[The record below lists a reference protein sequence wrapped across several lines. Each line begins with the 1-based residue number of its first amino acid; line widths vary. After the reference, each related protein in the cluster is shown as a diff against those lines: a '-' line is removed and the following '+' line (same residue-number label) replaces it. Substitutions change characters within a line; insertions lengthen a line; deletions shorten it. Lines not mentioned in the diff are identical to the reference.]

1 MAETDLSL
9 LGVDTAALYDLGNYW
24 IMLGD
29 ALALGTQS
37 MVDAVAS
44 MSWTGDASKM
54 VRMLWSE
61 VNEPGPIIGG
71 MHPHANAGPYLSA
84 GSAEGI
90 PQCLLQCR
98 DAAYEIGGAINYY
111 ADQVL
116 AAVEKY
122 NKEAK
127 IEIVLQIVGIVFDF
141 FAFGPLGE
149 LLGAADAILTDIISN
164 LVSVV
169 SRIAKLDGLIPETVL
184 RFAAGAVSGA
194 VVNVSVEFTAE
205 AIANA
210 AVGNHHWTPNPAGVA
225 GAAGL
230 GSLMGSM
237 AHGGGFGARGKG
249 GFDGLNASDVPSVG
263 KVPNAGDI
271 KGVGAH
277 ADTVSV
283 SGGGQ
288 RGEVVP
294 NSTITTADFKGMSG
308 MPGNGESKIDPTGVH
323 SDPSG
328 LPGPGGVSVKDGL
341 GRPDVSGP
349 APAAQI
355 SGGGS
360 AEESARPAGTPRPEP
375 AVSSAGGVAGRP
387 PADHTP
393 TSAQITPGEIASR
406 PGGEVVA
413 PGPADHLQSGRPA
426 SADPGAA
433 AGGRPGSVSS
443 RGGPG
448 EPSGQTP
455 VADNGASGVR
465 GPGAVS
471 DGLAANGGNG
481 PRSSVVSPQGR
492 PGAPASERPA
502 SGDPSSEHDPAV
514 VGRPGTAGPTNGDP
528 LSATPGRAGA
538 GGPESA
544 VSPQG
549 RPGAP
554 ASERPASGDPSSEH
568 DPAVVGRPGTAGPTN
583 GDPLSPTPGRTGAGD
598 PLSPTAGRAG
608 AGGPESAVE
617 AGRGVGAAGSVAGPS
632 GARPGEGAAAAAKP
646 QGDGAVPP
654 AGSAEG
660 VRGGRSVSA
669 DSAASGDRA
678 VVPGRGGAERPSGQ
692 GSAGDVE
699 DAGARDAG
707 AVSGGAAVNGGG
719 SSRVPA
725 GNPPARSAG
734 GRAETGEAPYE
745 RDAVVVD
752 RSGPAGSANGGA
764 VPPASARA
772 GAGRSESAVE
782 TGRGVGAAES
792 VAGPSGA
799 RPGEGAAA
807 AAKPRGDE
815 AVPPAGTGRT
825 SPPKS
830 PERPAA
836 GTGAKAEGPSG
847 GSSGSKVSSSEEPP
861 SRTPGQESETV
872 HGTTRDSAVGED
884 VPTGAVRSDERPTG
898 SIGSAR
904 TGSEPRTP
912 RDEHAAPAE
921 DRRSDAGSPRAGS
934 AESKDAAGDGGPQR
948 SAVPRRDGP
957 SAGPADDARR
967 TPASPEGRSQES
979 ARPSAPADRGERPT
993 GPSGERDAS
1002 GGHGAHRPEAGEEA
1016 AALVSQHGPLTKVE
1030 TWQAFKNTRDA
1041 DYAGRFSKEERF
1053 AHATRDLDVDH
1064 EVASAERHFREDDP
1078 DLAAH
1083 LPADGTAAV
1092 SKGFREALHDA
1103 FSSAWKK
1110 SAGRPEE
1117 TDTWSKTFTR
1127 LRQELPDR
1135 FAQVSLQHREISRM
1149 DTALNEAADRF
1160 GENDLFRGNYLPKE
1174 KFDENAVKFDE
1185 TTGTF
1190 SVDHEKAGPYGKLRL
1205 DVHKDVVETVNSAWR
1220 DAGGLPTGEAA
1231 RGLEN
1236 DLGQIRDGL
1245 HERLENLSNQE
1256 RQVRHG
1262 ERALDEEHS
1271 ARGTPLSRDVL
1282 DRVRKEFGDEIRSR
1296 YNELRE
1302 QATGRDA
1309 GWFDRAWDAADE
1321 HMRGTDALRNRLDHG
1336 EFRENALQQGKQAL
1350 RKAVARAQGEDGGE
1364 SLGEYVGPEG
1374 EERLTTDW
1382 TKAVEKAVDDHW
1394 SSLPG
1399 RDFRSTG
1406 RPQESVRSSVDD
1418 DAVSSRGSVP
1428 ELEDDVSLHEGSQ
1441 MSWEERFRQLS
1452 DTLPQRIAHEFDK
1465 NTTLRQAANDFE
1477 QIAGHPD
1484 DLSAGHTVTP
1494 ESFEKLSSDFRTD
1507 TVTEYDRLWG
1517 PEGTDSKAWLEHEA
1531 QHENVFE
1538 TTLTGLREAPYRPGD
1553 RGPEGH
1559 AEESAAG
1566 GPADPRPPDD
1576 DTSGPAV
1583 PSSGDRP
1590 TPTAASADRPV
1601 PEPGARPAE
1610 HMRSDPGQVHA
1621 EVVRERLTSSSVRSP
1636 GSHEEGLGAKG
1647 AGETTPKPVGSDP
1660 GQVHARV
1667 VRERPMSSSVRSP
1680 GSHEEG
1686 LGAKGAGDTTPK
1698 PTGEHDLVETPES
1711 SVATPSEIVDGF
1723 TKTLNRVGET
1733 AAIRD
1738 DAYKTFQTQFEA
1750 RYPELRTR
1758 PAVRDVTP
1766 VREWFAD
1773 RWTAAAKEAGG
1784 SEHLTTATQERL
1796 KGGLASRLPTGTR
1809 PPADD
1814 GLQQRYEWEFRVVA
1828 LRVESGTD
1836 YANPDPTWDQTTTDL
1851 FHQGLDRLRER
1862 YVADRIPLGVNRTE
1876 QVEHLQQVI
1885 VKAATMLRAR
1895 VEPIG
1900 ATVHAF
1906 NERTRD
1912 MSPHAERDQALKRDP
1927 ALFSWYRRQ
1936 QENIVR
1942 RFSDALELHGPGA
1955 ELERVFQQRITT
1967 LRDMAWS
1974 RLEAS
1979 REFGRLLDKA
1989 APQELATPAARTWA
2003 ADQVEE
2009 VRESFIQAHLDWRAT
2024 VTPPEARGS
2033 ALASAGA
2040 SGSVDSPV
2048 VADRVV
2054 AVEEPARVEEARG
2067 SASVS
2072 AEASGSVDSPVVA
2085 DRVVAVEEPARV
2097 EEARSS
2103 ASVSAG
2109 ASGWVVRWLPR
2120 IVSWRWRARGSASV
2134 SAEASGSVVSPVVAD
2149 RAVAVEE
2156 PARAEEARGD
2166 DDYGLHKSGWR
2177 PLKDDDASSSYS
2189 QEHEWLLG
2197 DDSDSASAEASG
2209 SVDSP
2214 DVADRVLTSEEQDRL
2229 DVMQRRVIRRQQK
2242 RVNKAIARAA
2252 AYIAAEP
2259 QSPFARKF
2267 NLAKGA
2273 VSSSALSVVRDR
2285 LQSGF
2290 DDVIARETSP
2300 RKTLFHPG
2308 PESVD
2313 VRIADL
2319 KARISGPVD
2328 RLVKGIGWALE
2339 REAAREATIARARAM
2354 VDTAARTW
2362 QTVLEQST
2370 ALRNRLGVQ
2379 RPVPADV
2386 FGAIREGFAIRAG
2399 ARFDSV
2405 FDRDSESRT
2414 APVRQSHE
2422 QLEKLL
2428 NADESRLH
2436 DWFLLPIAHRALV
2449 AEATRT
2455 FDERFDTTDAGREL
2469 APWQVGRL
2477 RNAFAALGGEVFK
2490 SVFDS
2495 VTADPVDL
2503 TARIWEWEDR
2513 MNGLLGELA
2522 GLVGVESAA
2531 TEEPRAD
2538 TTSFHR
2544 VSDEYDVAQDELA
2557 TGDRDD
2563 RASAGVVESPMHE
2576 PADLDAVRESL
2587 GERSAGEAEAP
2598 ARGTDDAVESQ
2609 IGTPAPADDAE
2620 RAVSDLGEMPVLREL
2635 GAESSDYNLDAARE
2649 LLEKEYEESKARH
2662 NNAML
2667 EARRIIRELVGRTP
2681 SISDPG
2687 GVVSDIDRARILTAA
2702 WIARM
2707 GSEHAKEFADSALT
2721 LVPSREPMAS
2731 EPEQF
2736 TRANLMAKAP
2746 EADEWLNDL
2755 ADETREKLLDRARQI
2770 VADHHE
2776 PPPVGGTVESLRQ
2789 REAYEAV
2796 LQVVAH
2802 AMAKAALDGASPE
2815 QAEAEADGL
2824 ASWLAGAPQ
2833 LRGPG
2838 PADVDAGARP
2848 DGGFA
2853 AGVPAT
2859 ADPVVARGDTGGAA
2873 VVGAQPADLAPEAP
2887 WPGTAAGW
2895 VDGDEDDQ
2903 LRRAIEASLVTGTAG
2918 GQHGTAGAE
2927 TGAPA
2932 ADAEAGPGIGG
2943 SEAAERPDPDLIKG
2957 DYTAGYPQAYLD
2969 TAQRYAKNLGTR
2981 VRARD
2986 QVVIE
2991 AAVNERMEPHFR
3003 AALRHVGI
3011 VDRSMPPNGDCF
3023 FETLLTDDTP
3033 AVVTQRL
3040 REVLGTE
3047 PTVGAIR
3054 AHMADY
3060 LAADFDFAARH
3071 PDAEPVVAHL
3081 FPNAEEPDAQIRYVE
3096 DIRRMGSYNNDA
3108 SDMVPAM
3115 FSLIFGIPIVVWQP
3129 RYRSE
3134 LGWRREETPD
3144 VVPMPVIRR
3153 GAHYYFGA
3161 TPQEPTLLDPV
3172 RPRASAAGGE
3182 PLRPVDAPRADTSA
3196 DQKLDPENLDDATA
3210 SVSFASRNRPA
3221 AGSAVTASTDGV
3233 DETVHDYADLN
3244 RARRALA
3251 KQSGSRY
3258 DDPMEKAWTIVRD
3271 RSGLRPT
3278 WKDLGG
3284 EVSDVDRIRLLV
3296 AAHIA
3301 RERSDGYLRS
3311 DVDRRASE
3319 PVRLDH
3325 SGEVSDV
3332 DREAAPTVHDRSA
3345 AAFADSLLAALS
3357 ASAPSRWTSDL
3368 TAEVNGILGRWGVPL
3383 STSEEAVRAYHGL
3396 PDEDRKGPMRTVAQR
3411 IADRLVNGESPRLP
3425 GGAIGAEFESVI
3437 KLHADAD
3444 LWYGTPLAN
3453 NERLGFKLVVD
3464 HRNFFV
3470 DTAGDY
3476 YPTAELFKASNKPLK
3491 ERQDKTPIVEFVTR
3505 PGGIPG
3511 EHKKWTIKEIIAQVS
3526 TTINALAKAEEPL
3539 SIAEW
3544 LPESEGWT
3552 VHRPEIRA
3560 EVLPIRTG
3568 QADDVTLYAQ
3578 YTVDLRPTELYG
3590 VLQDVLAQGKQG
3602 TNSARFLQQ
3611 GLEFGT
3617 EIARDFAALLT
3628 GTELPSSAVDVLD
3641 EIEPVAAVRGFLA
3654 LVYPHITAIFQ
3665 GALLGTN
3672 LIKNWV
3678 LAASRTDFA
3687 AIRGLLPEA
3696 SRLFLE
3702 FYTPAIEKR
3711 LVEKFREG
3719 SPELDEQAAGANL
3732 LAKRLWTTG
3741 GTIGDYLNSA
3751 LLEPQRKPVDQLTGI
3766 GMWTHNRRTH
3776 DGQLAVELRGWG
3788 PYPIGLGEVPE
3799 VIDSLGTMLADREN
3813 RAGRKRFQTSARG
3826 PRLLD
3831 AARLLADHPRAAA
3844 FRSFNE
3850 DGLGQLKRIW
3860 RKKHSKDDTELL
3872 PVADV
3877 ATILVGLRA
3886 LDVPEPTSA
3895 QDVADAIEVLRA
3907 ASNRLKLIAADKST
3921 AIQNMAHGAL
3931 ERLEAVLEP
3940 LHAYTPPSTGQEQ
3953 ADAGA
3958 FTADHSQISLDLWQV
3973 ASLLS
3978 ETSPEERVR
3987 VFGDFLM
3994 GLDATWRPHYARGEL
4009 FPVADV
4015 ATVLRGLRSP
4025 HDEDVPLDI
4034 EDDEPLSR
4042 LRSHLETLAD
4052 DPQVGD
4058 QARETLQNLD
4068 ALEAYFWSSNI
4079 VSSPDA
4085 LGEIESGLE
4094 PDVAPSVPGSPSVGL
4109 DEFEFGLAPG
4119 SPSSVPVSPREL
4131 VASEPDPVILE
4142 NLMSDAAEAERWL
4155 DELQEDVRN
4164 SLLARAGVIVGVYH
4178 EPLPVEM
4185 TGERVE
4191 RLRPVYEAVLLVV
4204 ATALANSEED
4214 ARDMASGLAG
4224 ALGTR
4229 RRTAGAPPG
4238 GSRPPVELDVIGGG
4252 GESSGAVHRRP
4263 TENVADELPPYV
4275 DREVPS
4281 ERLTSMA
4288 GMLRVSQERLAELLQ
4303 YDWLDE
4309 ELFATAREQAGLVG
4323 DATELADFAE
4333 QIGRIPDDLQDI
4345 ATLLAPMR
4353 PRDVYLVSQMWDM
4366 DPRWLLAFPD
4376 RLRDF
4381 YSRTSVPD
4389 LDHRHL
4395 ELLLDENYLLQ
4406 DEFERAIEPD
4416 ELALIGKL
4424 CYQAGI
4430 SAPELGRLLAERRDG
4445 LRAELLLDP
4454 NTRVGARAEALADLL
4469 LDLEALNEALA
4480 ALLANPSLR
4489 ADLLADRNALAEA
4502 LTDLLADPDT
4512 RAELLADPD
4521 RRVDALVE
4529 ALDERLPGLNARDL
4543 HDLPG
4548 GNVEDL
4554 VAVEDLVDVEALVD
4568 QLVNVEDYVDRRVDR
4583 EAFGIDDLLASG
4595 YDAFEW
4601 LDETLFNR
4609 FSTAN
4614 PAVGEL
4620 EAAAAIVREL
4630 MPGELLEST
4639 PGAAA
4644 VAEGIPVGKVSDG
4657 WFRDAI
4663 AQVRDLRLRDGALYD
4678 VQRWARN
4685 RARRLVA
4692 TRDLSGPD
4700 PVEGDVPGEDTAPSP
4715 ANSTGVSEEALAA
4728 AYARAGIGREDFSAV
4743 LLGANYTEGLLP
4755 AEVIQLPTNH
4765 LRRLANET
4773 LDGLREETKKWIPQM
4788 PALDVAWIRGQ
4799 FNVEPK
4805 QLELFETWLK
4815 AIYSNSDLSLD
4826 ERFNRILEMFG
4837 RLPGVVVEDD
4847 QADVLD
4853 FIDLADREH
4862 VSAEELSAF
4871 LILRTPYGED
4881 PDLDKW
4887 REMDP
4892 EDLQREIREGL
4903 DALKA
4908 AAESLAPMG
4917 LDDVAWVSVEI
4928 DIELRDL
4935 WIFGREL
4942 RGIYSRTPENPHAN
4956 FTLLRR
4962 EQVGEMF
4969 RAVPGAD
4976 VDGDIIDVSDFVMV
4990 AGNANVSADVL
5001 RTLLLEG
5008 GDEAQALEDLIA
5020 LGEDDLGAIRRVFR
5034 DHLSLLGG
5042 VAASFAAM
5050 GVDDVAWVSVEGNID
5065 PRKLWIFGR
5074 GLSGIYSQIPPD
5086 NSYPSLES
5094 FRQERVRKMFRAVRG
5109 AVVDGDSIDVSDF
5122 VTVAD
5127 LAGVSADVLSSM
5139 LVLKGGDEAQELEDL
5154 IALGE
5159 DDLGAIR
5166 RVFRDHLSLLR
5177 GVAASF
5183 AAMGVD
5189 DVAWVSVEGNID
5201 PRKLWIFGRG
5211 LSGIYSQIPP
5221 DNSYPSLE
5229 SFRQERVR
5237 KMFRAVPGAVVDG
5250 DSIDV
5255 SDFATVADRAGVS
5268 ADVLSSMLVLKGGDA
5283 SQELEDLM
5291 GSSHLRSK
5299 VGAHLTLLEDAAES
5313 LPMSADDV
5321 AWFSARTGVRPNDL
5335 KIFDRELREI
5345 YHRASDT
5352 GPSRAEPQ
5360 ASLTDIRS
5368 VLKAEARLN
5377 AATRMLSEYASSEDI
5392 ADFAAMAAHLGT
5404 DAKGMHAIVE
5414 AARRAMDPAR
5424 IPRMPAV
5431 DVAFIHQRF
5440 NVEPGQLW
5448 VFETRLKAIYSNSGL
5463 SFEERLDRIVE
5474 MFGRLPG
5481 VFREGDHADASAFTA
5496 IAVRARVSAE
5506 ELSAFLIQRTAYG
5519 AKPQLDRW
5527 SAMAPQEL
5535 RRKIDKE
5542 LSGLR
5547 QAAGALA
5554 PMGIDDVAW
5563 VSADSGVEPEF
5574 LPIFGR
5580 ELREIHRAF
5589 DADSSRAEWQ
5599 EQVKAMLRDL
5609 PGAVVNGDSI
5619 DVSEFVTV
5627 ATVMRESAT
5636 DLNARLARA
5645 AERLA
5650 PMSAADLFT
5659 IGMQLKIDPWD
5670 LVVFREPLRGI
5681 QDRGLDMEERAAEIS
5696 GVLAD
5701 YTAKEHLGEFAALA
5715 ARLGIDA
5722 EGMRTVVEAAER
5734 EMNLNVTDLRRVS
5747 PYDLLD
5753 LLPAERGTQAEGPS
5767 RTSVDHPTWFEQAR
5781 SRVEGL
5787 SRTDR
5792 RRLLVNAGEIV
5803 ALHHEPLPVD
5813 LTTVPPARRA
5823 QHEGVVYAVAER
5835 LLLEDEANGSVD
5847 EAVYE
5852 AVRALSRRL
5861 AAELGT
5867 QRRTGGAPPGS
5878 LRRTTDFL
5886 EIGGGGAYS
5895 GSRAE
5900 TAPDRAVIFAP
5911 AEMGD
5916 EFNWTISKHSKGP
5929 YCVQVAVVGGGRRRG
5944 GRVRRC

>member
-1 MAETDLSL
+1 M
-9 LGVDTAALYDLGNYW
+9 
-24 IMLGD
+24 
-29 ALALGTQS
+29 
-37 MVDAVAS
+37 
-44 MSWTGDASKM
+44 
-54 VRMLWSE
+54 
-61 VNEPGPIIGG
+61 
-71 MHPHANAGPYLSA
+71 
-84 GSAEGI
+84 
-90 PQCLLQCR
+90 
-98 DAAYEIGGAINYY
+98 
-111 ADQVL
+111 
-116 AAVEKY
+116 
-122 NKEAK
+122 
-127 IEIVLQIVGIVFDF
+127 
-141 FAFGPLGE
+141 
-149 LLGAADAILTDIISN
+149 
-164 LVSVV
+164 
-169 SRIAKLDGLIPETVL
+169 
-184 RFAAGAVSGA
+184 
-194 VVNVSVEFTAE
+194 
-205 AIANA
+205 
-210 AVGNHHWTPNPAGVA
+210 
-225 GAAGL
+225 
-230 GSLMGSM
+230 
-237 AHGGGFGARGKG
+237 
-249 GFDGLNASDVPSVG
+249 
-263 KVPNAGDI
+263 
-271 KGVGAH
+271 
-277 ADTVSV
+277 
-283 SGGGQ
+283 
-288 RGEVVP
+288 
-294 NSTITTADFKGMSG
+294 
-308 MPGNGESKIDPTGVH
+308 
-323 SDPSG
+323 
-328 LPGPGGVSVKDGL
+328 
-341 GRPDVSGP
+341 
-349 APAAQI
+349 
-355 SGGGS
+355 
-360 AEESARPAGTPRPEP
+360 
-375 AVSSAGGVAGRP
+375 
-387 PADHTP
+387 
-393 TSAQITPGEIASR
+393 
-406 PGGEVVA
+406 
-413 PGPADHLQSGRPA
+413 
-426 SADPGAA
+426 
-433 AGGRPGSVSS
+433 
-443 RGGPG
+443 
-448 EPSGQTP
+448 
-455 VADNGASGVR
+455 
-465 GPGAVS
+465 
-471 DGLAANGGNG
+471 
-481 PRSSVVSPQGR
+481 
-492 PGAPASERPA
+492 
-502 SGDPSSEHDPAV
+502 
-514 VGRPGTAGPTNGDP
+514 
-528 LSATPGRAGA
+528 
-538 GGPESA
+538 
-544 VSPQG
+544 
-549 RPGAP
+549 
-554 ASERPASGDPSSEH
+554 
-568 DPAVVGRPGTAGPTN
+568 
-583 GDPLSPTPGRTGAGD
+583 
-598 PLSPTAGRAG
+598 
-608 AGGPESAVE
+608 
-617 AGRGVGAAGSVAGPS
+617 
-632 GARPGEGAAAAAKP
+632 
-646 QGDGAVPP
+646 
-654 AGSAEG
+654 
-660 VRGGRSVSA
+660 
-669 DSAASGDRA
+669 
-678 VVPGRGGAERPSGQ
+678 
-692 GSAGDVE
+692 
-699 DAGARDAG
+699 
-707 AVSGGAAVNGGG
+707 
-719 SSRVPA
+719 
-725 GNPPARSAG
+725 
-734 GRAETGEAPYE
+734 
-745 RDAVVVD
+745 
-752 RSGPAGSANGGA
+752 
-764 VPPASARA
+764 
-772 GAGRSESAVE
+772 
-782 TGRGVGAAES
+782 
-792 VAGPSGA
+792 
-799 RPGEGAAA
+799 
-807 AAKPRGDE
+807 
-815 AVPPAGTGRT
+815 
-825 SPPKS
+825 
-830 PERPAA
+830 
-836 GTGAKAEGPSG
+836 
-847 GSSGSKVSSSEEPP
+847 
-861 SRTPGQESETV
+861 
-872 HGTTRDSAVGED
+872 
-884 VPTGAVRSDERPTG
+884 
-898 SIGSAR
+898 
-904 TGSEPRTP
+904 
-912 RDEHAAPAE
+912 
-921 DRRSDAGSPRAGS
+921 
-934 AESKDAAGDGGPQR
+934 
-948 SAVPRRDGP
+948 PRRDGP

-967 TPASPEGRSQES
+967 TPASPEGRGQES
-979 ARPSAPADRGERPT
+979 ARPSAPADRGERLT

-1016 AALVSQHGPLTKVE
+1016 AALVSQHGPLTKAE

-1064 EVASAERHFREDDP
+1064 EVASAERGFREADP
-1078 DLAAH
+1078 ELAAH

-1117 TDTWSKTFTR
+1117 TDAWSETYTR

-1149 DTALNEAADRF
+1149 DTALKDAADGF
-1160 GENDLFRGNYLPKE
+1160 GEKDLFRGNYLPKE

-1185 TTGTF
+1185 ATGTF
-1190 SVDHEKAGPYGKLRL
+1190 SVDHEKAGPYGKLQL

-1256 RQVRHG
+1256 RQVQHG

-1302 QATGRDA
+1302 QATGRDP

-1336 EFRENALQQGKQAL
+1336 EFREKALQQGKQAL

-1364 SLGEYVGPEG
+1364 GLGEYVGPEG

-1418 DAVSSRGSVP
+1418 DAVSSRGSVGSGR
-1428 ELEDDVSLHEGSQ
+1428 DDVSSSSSDQSVWRSGNDDDASSSYSHEHEWLLGDDDAASSHGSVRSSEGDDGLRESGWRRLGDDDAGLHEGLQ
-1441 MSWEERFRQLS
+1441 MSWEERFQQLS
-1452 DTLPQRIAHEFDK
+1452 HTLPQRIAHESDK
-1465 NTTLRQAANDFE
+1465 NIVLRGAANDFE

-1610 HMRSDPGQVHA
+1610 HMGSDPGQVHA
-1621 EVVRERLTSSSVRSP
+1621 QVVRERPTSSSVRSP

-1647 AGETTPKPVGSDP
+1647 AGE
-1660 GQVHARV
+1660 
-1667 VRERPMSSSVRSP
+1667 
-1680 GSHEEG
+1680 
-1686 LGAKGAGDTTPK
+1686 TTPK

-1796 KGGLASRLPTGTR
+1796 KGELTSRLPTDTR

-1814 GLQQRYEWEFRVVA
+1814 RLQRRYEREFHIA
-1828 LRVESGTD
+1828 LRVEGGTD

-1851 FHQGLDRLRER
+1851 FHQRLDRLRER

-1912 MSPHAERDQALKRDP
+1912 MSPHAGRDQTLKGDP

-1936 QENIVR
+1936 QADIVR

-2009 VRESFIQAHLDWRAT
+2009 VRERFVQAHIDWRAT

-2033 ALASAGA
+2033 ASASAET

-2048 VADRVV
+2048 VADRAV
-2054 AVEEPARVEEARG
+2054 AE
-2067 SASVS
+2067 
-2072 AEASGSVDSPVVA
+2072 
-2085 DRVVAVEEPARV
+2085 EEPARV

-2103 ASVSAG
+2103 ASASAG
-2109 ASGWVVRWLPR
+2109 ASG
-2120 IVSWRWRARGSASV
+2120 SV
-2134 SAEASGSVVSPVVAD
+2134 
-2149 RAVAVEE
+2149 
-2156 PARAEEARGD
+2156 AEEARGD

-2197 DDSDSASAEASG
+2197 DDSDSASAEATG

-2214 DVADRVLTSEEQDRL
+2214 DVVDRVSTSEEQDRL
-2229 DVMQRRVIRRQQK
+2229 VVMQRRVIRRQQK

-2252 AYIAAEP
+2252 ANFAAGPHTLRE
-2259 QSPFARKF
+2259 F
-2267 NLAKGA
+2267 NVPDGA
-2273 VSSSALSVVRDR
+2273 VSRSVLSVVRDR
-2285 LQSGF
+2285 VQSGF

-2300 RKTLFHPG
+2300 RKTLFYPG

-2354 VDTAARTW
+2354 VDTAAWTW

-2405 FDRDSESRT
+2405 FDRASESRT
-2414 APVRQSHE
+2414 TPVGQSHE

-2428 NADESRLH
+2428 NADKSRLH

-2449 AEATRT
+2449 AEAIRM

-2469 APWQVGRL
+2469 APWPVGRL
-2477 RNAFAALGGEVFK
+2477 RNAFAALAGEVFE

-2538 TTSFHR
+2538 TTSFHGL
-2544 VSDEYDVAQDELA
+2544 SDEYDVAQEELA

-2620 RAVSDLGEMPVLREL
+2620 RAVSDLGEVPVLREL
-2635 GAESSDYNLDAARE
+2635 GAESSDYNLDVARE
-2649 LLEKEYEESKARH
+2649 LLEKEYEDSRARH

-2702 WIARM
+2702 WIVRM

-2736 TRANLMAKAP
+2736 TRAGLMAKAA
-2746 EADEWLNDL
+2746 EAGEWLNGL
-2755 ADETREKLLDRARQI
+2755 ADEAREKLLDRAGQI

-2776 PPPVGGTVESLRQ
+2776 SPPVGGTVESLRQ

-2802 AMAKAALDGASPE
+2802 AMAKAALDGAGPE

-2824 ASWLAGAPQ
+2824 ASWLA
-2833 LRGPG
+2833 
-2838 PADVDAGARP
+2838 DALGTRH
-2848 DGGFA
+2848 
-2853 AGVPAT
+2853 
-2859 ADPVVARGDTGGAA
+2859 RTGGAPPE
-2873 VVGAQPADLAPEAP
+2873 GSQPP
-2887 WPGTAAGW
+2887 
-2895 VDGDEDDQ
+2895 
-2903 LRRAIEASLVTGTAG
+2903 I
-2918 GQHGTAGAE
+2918 
-2927 TGAPA
+2927 
-2932 ADAEAGPGIGG
+2932 
-2943 SEAAERPDPDLIKG
+2943 
-2957 DYTAGYPQAYLD
+2957 
-2969 TAQRYAKNLGTR
+2969 
-2981 VRARD
+2981 
-2986 QVVIE
+2986 
-2991 AAVNERMEPHFR
+2991 
-3003 AALRHVGI
+3003 
-3011 VDRSMPPNGDCF
+3011 
-3023 FETLLTDDTP
+3023 TL
-3033 AVVTQRL
+3033 
-3040 REVLGTE
+3040 
-3047 PTVGAIR
+3047 
-3054 AHMADY
+3054 
-3060 LAADFDFAARH
+3060 
-3071 PDAEPVVAHL
+3071 
-3081 FPNAEEPDAQIRYVE
+3081 
-3096 DIRRMGSYNNDA
+3096 
-3108 SDMVPAM
+3108 
-3115 FSLIFGIPIVVWQP
+3115 
-3129 RYRSE
+3129 E
-3134 LGWRREETPD
+3134 LP
-3144 VVPMPVIRR
+3144 
-3153 GAHYYFGA
+3153 
-3161 TPQEPTLLDPV
+3161 
-3172 RPRASAAGGE
+3172 
-3182 PLRPVDAPRADTSA
+3182 
-3196 DQKLDPENLDDATA
+3196 
-3210 SVSFASRNRPA
+3210 PA

-3278 WKDLGG
+3278 WNDLGG

-3301 RERSDGYLRS
+3301 RERSDGHFRS
-3311 DVDRRASE
+3311 DVDQRASE
-3319 PVRLDH
+3319 PVRSDH

-3345 AAFADSLLAALS
+3345 EAFADFLLAALS

-3368 TAEVNGILGRWGVPL
+3368 TAEVNGILGRWRVPL
-3383 STSEEAVRAYHGL
+3383 STSEEVLRAYHGL

-3411 IADRLVNGESPRLP
+3411 IADRLVNGESLRLP

-3437 KLHADAD
+3437 KLHADAE
-3444 LWYGTPLAN
+3444 LKYATLLAD

-3464 HRNFFV
+3464 HRNFFI
-3470 DTAGDY
+3470 DTEGDY

-3552 VHRPEIRA
+3552 VHRPEIRG

-3590 VLQDVLAQGKQG
+3590 ALQDVLAQGKQG

-3654 LVYPHITAIFQ
+3654 LVYPHITAIFR
-3665 GALLGTN
+3665 GALVGTN

-3702 FYTPAIEKR
+3702 FYAPAIEKR

-3732 LAKRLWTTG
+3732 LAKRLWSTD

-3751 LLEPQRKPVDQLTGI
+3751 LLEPQGKPVDQLTGI

-3860 RKKHSKDDTELL
+3860 RKKHSKDGTELL

-3895 QDVADAIEVLRA
+3895 QDVADAIEVLQA

-3994 GLDATWRPHYARGEL
+3994 GLDATWRPRYPRGEL

-4034 EDDEPLSR
+4034 EDGEPLSR

-4058 QARETLQNLD
+4058 QAHETLQNLD

-4131 VASEPDPVILE
+4131 VASEPDPATLE
-4142 NLMSDAAEAERWL
+4142 TLMNDAAQAERWL
-4155 DELQEDVRN
+4155 DELQDEVRDD
-4164 SLLARAGVIVGVYH
+4164 LLARASGIVGLYH
-4178 EPLPVEM
+4178 QPLPGDM

-4191 RLRPVYEAVLLVV
+4191 QPRPVYEAVLLVV
-4204 ATALANSEED
+4204 ATTLANPDTEQPEVY
-4214 ARDMASGLAG
+4214 AHEMASWLAEE
-4224 ALGTR
+4224 LGTR
-4229 RRTAGAPPG
+4229 RLP
-4238 GSRPPVELDVIGGG
+4238 DVVI
-4252 GESSGAVHRRP
+4252 EDDEADISG
-4263 TENVADELPPYV
+4263 
-4275 DREVPS
+4275 
-4281 ERLTSMA
+4281 
-4288 GMLRVSQERLAELLQ
+4288 
-4303 YDWLDE
+4303 
-4309 ELFATAREQAGLVG
+4309 F
-4323 DATELADFAE
+4323 
-4333 QIGRIPDDLQDI
+4333 
-4345 ATLLAPMR
+4345 
-4353 PRDVYLVSQMWDM
+4353 
-4366 DPRWLLAFPD
+4366 
-4376 RLRDF
+4376 
-4381 YSRTSVPD
+4381 
-4389 LDHRHL
+4389 
-4395 ELLLDENYLLQ
+4395 
-4406 DEFERAIEPD
+4406 
-4416 ELALIGKL
+4416 
-4424 CYQAGI
+4424 
-4430 SAPELGRLLAERRDG
+4430 
-4445 LRAELLLDP
+4445 
-4454 NTRVGARAEALADLL
+4454 
-4469 LDLEALNEALA
+4469 
-4480 ALLANPSLR
+4480 
-4489 ADLLADRNALAEA
+4489 
-4502 LTDLLADPDT
+4502 
-4512 RAELLADPD
+4512 
-4521 RRVDALVE
+4521 
-4529 ALDERLPGLNARDL
+4529 
-4543 HDLPG
+4543 
-4548 GNVEDL
+4548 
-4554 VAVEDLVDVEALVD
+4554 
-4568 QLVNVEDYVDRRVDR
+4568 
-4583 EAFGIDDLLASG
+4583 
-4595 YDAFEW
+4595 
-4601 LDETLFNR
+4601 
-4609 FSTAN
+4609 
-4614 PAVGEL
+4614 
-4620 EAAAAIVREL
+4620 AAI
-4630 MPGELLEST
+4630 
-4639 PGAAA
+4639 A
-4644 VAEGIPVGKVSDG
+4644 V
-4657 WFRDAI
+4657 
-4663 AQVRDLRLRDGALYD
+4663 
-4678 VQRWARN
+4678 
-4685 RARRLVA
+4685 RAR
-4692 TRDLSGPD
+4692 
-4700 PVEGDVPGEDTAPSP
+4700 
-4715 ANSTGVSEEALAA
+4715 
-4728 AYARAGIGREDFSAV
+4728 
-4743 LLGANYTEGLLP
+4743 
-4755 AEVIQLPTNH
+4755 
-4765 LRRLANET
+4765 
-4773 LDGLREETKKWIPQM
+4773 
-4788 PALDVAWIRGQ
+4788 
-4799 FNVEPK
+4799 
-4805 QLELFETWLK
+4805 
-4815 AIYSNSDLSLD
+4815 
-4826 ERFNRILEMFG
+4826 
-4837 RLPGVVVEDD
+4837 
-4847 QADVLD
+4847 
-4853 FIDLADREH
+4853 

-4871 LILRTPYGED
+4871 LILRTERGEK
-4881 PDLDKW
+4881 PKLDQW
-4887 REMDP
+4887 REMAP
-4892 EDLQREIREGL
+4892 EDLQGEI
-4903 DALKA
+4903 DADLRVLKR

-4917 LDDVAWVSVEI
+4917 LDDIARVAVEWGI
-4928 DIELRDL
+4928 DLPEL

-4942 RGIYSRTPENPHAN
+4942 REIYSRTPDSPHA
-4956 FTLLRR
+4956 
-4962 EQVGEMF
+4962 
-4969 RAVPGAD
+4969 
-4976 VDGDIIDVSDFVMV
+4976 
-4990 AGNANVSADVL
+4990 
-5001 RTLLLEG
+5001 
-5008 GDEAQALEDLIA
+5008 
-5020 LGEDDLGAIRRVFR
+5020 
-5034 DHLSLLGG
+5034 
-5042 VAASFAAM
+5042 
-5050 GVDDVAWVSVEGNID
+5050 
-5065 PRKLWIFGR
+5065 
-5074 GLSGIYSQIPPD
+5074 
-5086 NSYPSLES
+5086 SLES
-5094 FRQERVRKMFRAVRG
+5094 FRQE
-5109 AVVDGDSIDVSDF
+5109 
-5122 VTVAD
+5122 
-5127 LAGVSADVLSSM
+5127 
-5139 LVLKGGDEAQELEDL
+5139 Q
-5154 IALGE
+5154 
-5159 DDLGAIR
+5159 
-5166 RVFRDHLSLLR
+5166 
-5177 GVAASF
+5177 
-5183 AAMGVD
+5183 
-5189 DVAWVSVEGNID
+5189 
-5201 PRKLWIFGRG
+5201 
-5211 LSGIYSQIPP
+5211 
-5221 DNSYPSLE
+5221 
-5229 SFRQERVR
+5229 VR
-5237 KMFRAVPGAVVDG
+5237 KMFRAVPGARVDG

-5255 SDFATVADRAGVS
+5255 KSFLNVAGAAEVS
-5268 ADVLSSMLVLKGGDA
+5268 ADVLRAMLLFKGGDA
-5283 SQELEDLM
+5283 AQELEDLEALELDQPAAF
-5291 GSSHLRSK
+5291 HQEVIDYL
-5299 VGAHLTLLEDAAES
+5299 ALLEGAAES
-5313 LPMSADDV
+5313 LAMSANDV

-5335 KIFDRELREI
+5335 KIFGREFREI
-5345 YHRASDT
+5345 YSQASDT
-5352 GPSRAEPQ
+5352 GPSRAEPES
-5360 ASLTDIRS
+5360 SLTGEAIRRR
-5368 VLKAEARLN
+5368 VPEAEARLE
-5377 AATRMLSEYASSEDI
+5377 AAARMLLTYASPEDI
-5392 ADFAAMAAHLGT
+5392 ADFAAMAARLGT
-5404 DAKGMHAIVE
+5404 
-5414 AARRAMDPAR
+5414 
-5424 IPRMPAV
+5424 
-5431 DVAFIHQRF
+5431 
-5440 NVEPGQLW
+5440 
-5448 VFETRLKAIYSNSGL
+5448 
-5463 SFEERLDRIVE
+5463 
-5474 MFGRLPG
+5474 
-5481 VFREGDHADASAFTA
+5481 
-5496 IAVRARVSAE
+5496 
-5506 ELSAFLIQRTAYG
+5506 
-5519 AKPQLDRW
+5519 
-5527 SAMAPQEL
+5527 
-5535 RRKIDKE
+5535 
-5542 LSGLR
+5542 
-5547 QAAGALA
+5547 
-5554 PMGIDDVAW
+5554 
-5563 VSADSGVEPEF
+5563 
-5574 LPIFGR
+5574 
-5580 ELREIHRAF
+5580 
-5589 DADSSRAEWQ
+5589 
-5599 EQVKAMLRDL
+5599 
-5609 PGAVVNGDSI
+5609 
-5619 DVSEFVTV
+5619 
-5627 ATVMRESAT
+5627 
-5636 DLNARLARA
+5636 
-5645 AERLA
+5645 
-5650 PMSAADLFT
+5650 
-5659 IGMQLKIDPWD
+5659 
-5670 LVVFREPLRGI
+5670 
-5681 QDRGLDMEERAAEIS
+5681 
-5696 GVLAD
+5696 
-5701 YTAKEHLGEFAALA
+5701 
-5715 ARLGIDA
+5715 DA
-5722 EGMRTVVEAAER
+5722 EGMRTVVEAAR
-5734 EMNLNVTDLRRVS
+5734 ARNPVLGIADLRRVS

-5753 LLPAERGTQAEGPS
+5753 LVVEDHGTQAERPS
-5767 RTSVDHPTWFEQAR
+5767 RATVNHRVWFEQAR
-5781 SRVEGL
+5781 EIV
-5787 SRTDR
+5787 DR
-5792 RRLLVNAGEIV
+5792 LAEKESLLRLAGEII
-5803 ALHHEPLPVD
+5803 AHHHEPLPVD
-5813 LTTVPPARRA
+5813 MTTVTPEKRA
-5823 QHEGVVYAVAER
+5823 AYEGILYAVAEQ
-5835 LLLEDEANGSVD
+5835 LHFVSGPDGSVD
-5847 EAVYE
+5847 DELTPAI
-5852 AVRALSRRL
+5852 ALSEQL
-5861 AAELGT
+5861 ADETGT
-5867 QRRTGGAPPGS
+5867 GRRTGGAPPGS
-5878 LRRTTDFL
+5878 RRRPL
-5886 EIGGGGAYS
+5886 NLVEIGGGGESS
-5895 GSRAE
+5895 GLRAGMSL
-5900 TAPDRAVIFAP
+5900 DRAGAVVP
-5911 AEMGD
+5911 VEMGEGYD
-5916 EFNWTISKHSKGP
+5916 WRVSGYSKGP
-5929 YCVQVAVVGGGRRRG
+5929 YCVQVALVGRGQLRG
-5944 GRVRRC
+5944 GRVRRR